1 MLAGD
6 EPLRMGVL
14 GCANIAIRRV
24 LPELATMETVRLV
37 AVASRDEAK
46 AHAVAEKF
54 GCTGIGGYQALLDR
68 DDIDAVYVPLPPGLH
83 HEWVSRALLCGKHV
97 LVEKPMAISREQTQ
111 DLVTLAHRLGLV
123 LVENFI
129 FLHHSQ
135 HRAIAGLVD
144 LHVGDLRTFFSQ
156 FAVPPLAPSSFR
168 YRGDLGGGALLD
180 IGVYPLRVSQEY
192 LAGDLEVLGAQLRID
207 AATGVDVAGSAL
219 LSDANGVTAH
229 LDFGFDHAYR
239 CNYGFWGSSGQLT
252 VERAFTPPEDYQPAV
267 RIEQQ
272 NQVSDLVLPADQ
284 QVRNAVR
291 SFVAAARAGRSA
303 APANHPSIRL
313 AELVERV
320 RDTAEIVQPKA
331 HSGGTKID
339 EQGAAAVPHRR

>member
-1 MLAGD
+1 MPAGD

-14 GCANIAIRRV
+14 GCADIAIRRV
-24 LPELATMETVRLV
+24 LPELATMDSVRLV
-37 AVASRDEAK
+37 AVASRDKGK
-46 AHAVAEKF
+46 AGAVGEKF
-54 GCTGIGGYQALLDR
+54 GCAGVVGYQALLNR

-83 HEWVSRALLCGKHV
+83 HEWVSQALRRGKHV
-97 LVEKPMAISREQTQ
+97 LVEKPMAISREQTH
-111 DLVTLAHRLGLV
+111 DLVTLARRLDRV

-144 LHVGDLRTFFSQ
+144 RHVGELRTFFSQ
-156 FAVPPLAPSSFR
+156 FAVPPLPPSSFR

-180 IGVYPLRVSQEY
+180 IGVYPLRVSQHH

-207 AATGVDVAGSAL
+207 AVTGVDVAGSAL

-239 CNYGFWGSSGQLT
+239 CNYGFWGRRGQLT
-252 VERAFTPPEDYQPAV
+252 VQRAFTPPEDYKPAV

-272 NQVSDLVLPADQ
+272 DRISELVLPADQ
-284 QVRNAVR
+284 QVGNALR
-291 SFVAAARAGRSA
+291 SFVAAARAGR
-303 APANHPSIRL
+303 PAEPEDHPSIRL
-313 AELVERV
+313 AHLVERV
-320 RDTAEIVQPKA
+320 RRAAKIVQLPV
-331 HSGGTKID
+331 HSGGAKLD
-339 EQGAAAVPHRR
+339 G